1 MPDLVRSIEEFRRG
15 RIEAAKGEP
24 IRGEQ
29 TEPGAH
35 VRTSFDDSEVKASA
49 ENPRLLT
56 FTISSESVDRMG
68 DTIAVDGWQLDA
80 YKRNPVVLWSH
91 DSGGLPVAKSPRVW
105 KERPKLRAE
114 TLFTSPGLSAFND
127 TVLEMYKGGF
137 LSATSVGFVPLKY
150 AFTDDPKRRFG
161 IDFLEQELLEFSLV
175 PVPANAEALIEG
187 KAAGIDIGPML
198 DWAQGVVRR
207 SRFLKGVMEDTGA
220 AMESL
225 RQAIALHQGHMDGTV
240 PTDEESQR
248 QLMDLMAAAFGSLTD
263 EEMEMDGK
271 AIAQL
276 IARANDP
283 SWKCSA
289 ARNLP
294 IDESDAWDGPAAAKR
309 MLDAAGFD
317 GDNPDAS
324 KARRGFLAWD
334 SANPGLRTSY
344 KLPFADIVAGR
355 LEAVGGGLRASASR
369 LPQTDIP
376 QDVKDEARSVLD
388 GYFAKL
394 EPADGKSILERA
406 EDALRSSGDAERI
419 IKLADSVLG
428 GNGSDMVALAWAERI
443 ITASGK
449 AIVPRERI
457 ERIERA
463 ARQAR
468 LAQNRKREIDVIRAR
483 GN

>member
-1 MPDLVRSIEEFRRG
+1 MPDLVRSIEEFRRA

-49 ENPRLLT
+49 ENPRQLT

-80 YKRNPVVLWSH
+80 YKKNPVVLWAH

-175 PVPANAEALIEG
+175 PVPANADALIEG
-187 KAAGIDIGPML
+187 KAAGIDVGPML
-198 DWAQGVVRR
+198 SWAEDIVRR
-207 SRFLKGVMEDTGA
+207 SRFVKGVMEDIGA

-225 RQAIALHQGHMDGTV
+225 RQAIVLHQGHMDGSV

-248 QLMDLMAAAFGSLTD
+248 QLMDLMEAAFGSLTD
-263 EEMEMDGK
+263 EEMSPK
-271 AIAQL
+271 ALAEL
-276 IARANDP
+276 IARAEDP
-283 SWKCSA
+283 MWKCSA

-294 IDESDAWDGPAAAKR
+294 IDESDAWDGPGAARR

-317 GDNPDAS
+317 GDSPDAA

-334 SANPGLRTSY
+334 SGNPGLRTSY

-355 LEAVGGGLRASASR
+355 LEAVAGGLRASASR

-388 GYFAKL
+388 GYMAKL
-394 EPADGKSILERA
+394 NPDEGKSLLQRA
-406 EDALRSSGDAERI
+406 EDALRASGDAERI

-443 ITASGK
+443 IGASGK

-463 ARQAR
+463 AKNAR
-468 LAQNRKREIDVIRAR
+468 LAKNRQREIDVIRAR
-483 GN
+483 AG